1 MLLSA
6 STPGPTGTK
15 RFVNGLSSWRRQCPS
30 SVEGRAHRYL
40 DVRVPTERA
49 SSHWIQCFTTWP
61 SRPKIAVRMATPSSG
76 RPLNALVIE
85 SDPDYAVSVRAI
97 AEAASLG
104 VTVTAEPEEGLRLLA
119 SERFDLVVLAV
130 REQDD
135 VAALVGEIHDTSPS
149 GVVILDEALGIARE
163 AYDSGADQV
172 LPKPFVPG
180 HLAGA
185 IRAALRTR
193 GPESIVAVATTIRVG
208 DVEFNSDRREVRWD
222 DHFRVRFSAR
232 EWELLSVL
240 LAHTNRFFTAQELR
254 GLAWDDDQLGLD
266 QVRGYIYRLR
276 RKLEAHPLPCR
287 LVTSRGL
294 GYCLRV
300 SPTAVTAALPGALG
314 QWRVEHHH

>member
-1 MLLSA
+1 MPRLSA
-6 STPGPTGTK
+6 PPAGRPVPIGYSASRHGPTA
-15 RFVNGLSSWRRQCPS
+15 P
-30 SVEGRAHRYL
+30 
-40 DVRVPTERA
+40 RVA
-49 SSHWIQCFTTWP
+49 
-61 SRPKIAVRMATPSSG
+61 ARMATPSSG
-76 RPLNALVIE
+76 RPLNALVVE
-85 SDPDYAVSVRAI
+85 SDPDYAVSVKAI
-97 AEAASLG
+97 AESASLE
-104 VTVTAEPEEGLRLLA
+104 VTVTPEPEEGLRRLT

-232 EWELLSVL
+232 EWEFALSTPGTHQPILHRPRASRFGLGRRPTRPRPSPWLHLPPAAKARSPPTALPARHQPRPWLLPPG
-240 LAHTNRFFTAQELR
+240 LAH
-254 GLAWDDDQLGLD
+254 GGSLD
-266 QVRGYIYRLR
+266 PAPITTER
-276 RKLEAHPLPCR
+276 HTP
-287 LVTSRGL
+287 
-294 GYCLRV
+294 
-300 SPTAVTAALPGALG
+300 
-314 QWRVEHHH
+314 

>member
-1 MLLSA
+1 M
-6 STPGPTGTK
+6 STPG
-15 RFVNGLSSWRRQCPS
+15 
-30 SVEGRAHRYL
+30 
-40 DVRVPTERA
+40 
-49 SSHWIQCFTTWP
+49 
-61 SRPKIAVRMATPSSG
+61 G
-76 RPLNALVIE
+76 RPLSALVVE
-85 SDPDYAVSVRAI
+85 ADPDYAVSVKAI
-97 AEAASLG
+97 AEAASLD
-104 VTVTAEPEEGLRLLA
+104 VTVAQSAEEGMDVLA
-119 SERFDLVVLAV
+119 KSRFDLVVLAV
-130 REQDD
+130 GEDDD
-135 VAALVGEIHDTSPS
+135 VGALVGEIHDASPS

-193 GPESIVAVATTIRVG
+193 GPESIVAVANTIRVG

-222 DHFRVRFSAR
+222 DAFRVRFSAR

-240 LAHTNRFFTAQELR
+240 LAHTNRFFTARELR
-254 GLAWDDDQLGLD
+254 GLAWDDDHLGLD
-266 QVRGYIYRLR
+266 QVRGYVHRLR

-300 SPTAVTAALPGALG
+300 SPEASSS
-314 QWRVEHHH
+314 RVPPPPTVGYPSAGSRSQSVPPMRIAG

>member
-1 MLLSA
+1 
-6 STPGPTGTK
+6 
-15 RFVNGLSSWRRQCPS
+15 
-30 SVEGRAHRYL
+30 
-40 DVRVPTERA
+40 
-49 SSHWIQCFTTWP
+49 
-61 SRPKIAVRMATPSSG
+61 MAAQSSG
-76 RPLNALVIE
+76 RPLNALVVE

-104 VTVTAEPEEGLRLLA
+104 VTVTPEPTEGLRLLA

-149 GVVILDEALGIARE
+149 GVVILDEALGTARE

-300 SPTAVTAALPGALG
+300 PPSAASSAPLEYGSDGDREAPVANRDAWEG
-314 QWRVEHHH
+314 

>member
-1 MLLSA
+1 MVTPGSERPLSA
-6 STPGPTGTK
+6 
-15 RFVNGLSSWRRQCPS
+15 
-30 SVEGRAHRYL
+30 
-40 DVRVPTERA
+40 
-49 SSHWIQCFTTWP
+49 
-61 SRPKIAVRMATPSSG
+61 
-76 RPLNALVIE
+76 LVVE
-85 SDPDYAVSVRAI
+85 SDPDYAVSVKAI
-97 AEAASLG
+97 AEAASLR
-104 VTVTAEPEEGLRLLA
+104 VTVATNPEEGMGLLTTD
-119 SERFDLVVLAV
+119 RFELVVLAV
-130 REQDD
+130 REHDD

-193 GPESIVAVATTIRVG
+193 GPESIVAVANTIRVG
-208 DVEFNSDRREVRWD
+208 AVEFNADRREVRWD
-222 DHFRVRFSAR
+222 DQFRVRFSAR

-254 GLAWDDDQLGLD
+254 GLAWDDDHLGLD
-266 QVRGYIYRLR
+266 QVRGYVYRLR

-300 SPTAVTAALPGALG
+300 SPAAAHSIQPPPPPVEPPGDVDQPG
-314 QWRVEHHH
+314 

>member
-1 MLLSA
+1 
-6 STPGPTGTK
+6 
-15 RFVNGLSSWRRQCPS
+15 
-30 SVEGRAHRYL
+30 
-40 DVRVPTERA
+40 
-49 SSHWIQCFTTWP
+49 
-61 SRPKIAVRMATPSSG
+61 MATPSSR
-76 RPLNALVIE
+76 RPLNALVVE

-104 VTVTAEPEEGLRLLA
+104 VTVTPEPEEGLRLLT

-254 GLAWDDDQLGLD
+254 DLAWDDDQLGLD

-300 SPTAVTAALPGALG
+300 SPTAAPSIQHPSPPAEL
-314 QWRVEHHH
+314 R

>member
-1 MLLSA
+1 
-6 STPGPTGTK
+6 
-15 RFVNGLSSWRRQCPS
+15 
-30 SVEGRAHRYL
+30 
-40 DVRVPTERA
+40 
-49 SSHWIQCFTTWP
+49 
-61 SRPKIAVRMATPSSG
+61 MAAQSSG
-76 RPLNALVIE
+76 RPLNALVVE

-97 AEAASLG
+97 AGAASLG
-104 VTVTAEPEEGLRLLA
+104 VTVTPEPKEGLRLLA

-193 GPESIVAVATTIRVG
+193 GPESIVAVASTIRVG

-222 DHFRVRFSAR
+222 DHFR
-232 EWELLSVL
+232 
-240 LAHTNRFFTAQELR
+240 NRFFTAQELR
-254 GLAWDDDQLGLD
+254 DLAWDDDQLGLD
-266 QVRGYIYRLR
+266 QVRGYIYRLGESSKPTHCPAGLSPAAVLATACGSHLRRLTRPSTHHRPRNCGDEWRPRRWRPRRER
-276 RKLEAHPLPCR
+276 RKRAPEAR
-287 LVTSRGL
+287 LAERRSFRGDVTRCIAARSDGGAPIALREEVRLKIVAPEARG
-294 GYCLRV
+294 
-300 SPTAVTAALPGALG
+300 
-314 QWRVEHHH
+314 